1 MGKSSKKRTRTDEDV
16 ADVDAAAK
24 PLVKK
29 SKLETS
35 NDPGADV
42 AEKAKSKS
50 KDKKDKKKK
59 KEKKSK
65 SESTTED
72 AANGVAPEAGS
83 KEETE
88 PPAEAPVNGSSATDE
103 KATKKQKK
111 KDKKKKNKS
120 KDADAN
126 NNEDDEH
133 AADDAEAGHDNA
145 NPNSIPLNGN
155 NHHEGK
161 QPRFICFIG
170 NLPYTATAEAVR
182 KHFASLEPT
191 SVRLLTQRDDPSKSR
206 GIAFVEFDRYDRM
219 KTCLAKFHHT
229 EFDDGISP
237 KRRINVELTYV
248 FFIFSSPC
256 SRMPLS
262 YQERPMLTYNATHIY
277 SAGGGGK
284 TPSRIEKIKQKNAKL
299 NEERAARMKR
309 EEEEKAKKEK
319 QQAAASSSSAGNTA
333 EPEKTQEQRDEEDIH
348 PSRRGIV
355 PYKEGQAQAQ
365 QQEQQQWN
373 DAGVHP
379 SRKGNFK
386 GGNNKFGGNKR
397 FGGNHNKF
405 GGKKKQWK

>member
-42 AEKAKSKS
+42 AEKVKSKS
-50 KDKKDKKKK
+50 KDKKDKKKKK

-88 PPAEAPVNGSSATDE
+88 PPAEAPVNGSSATDD
-103 KATKKQKK
+103 KAAKKQKK

-133 AADDAEAGHDNA
+133 AADDAEAGNDNA

-237 KRRINVELTYV
+237 KRRINVELT
-248 FFIFSSPC
+248 
-256 SRMPLS
+256 
-262 YQERPMLTYNATHIY
+262 
-277 SAGGGGK
+277 AGGGGK

-319 QQAAASSSSAGNTA
+319 QQAAASSSSSSAGNTA

-373 DAGVHP
+373 DAAVHP